1 MKATVT
7 NIRNDYNYTI
17 ENIVSV
23 QYINNNLVI
32 TTIEVD
38 GTVATRH
45 YNSNEVL
52 VNIF

>member
-7 NIRNDYNYTI
+7 NIRNDYHYTV

-23 QYINNNLVI
+23 QYINNNLLI
-32 TTIEVD
+32 TKVEDGEVKTI
-38 GTVATRH
+38 T
-45 YNSNEVL
+45 YNSSEVL

>member
-7 NIRNDYNYTI
+7 NIRGDYNYTI

-23 QYINNNLVI
+23 QYINNNLLIAKVEDG
-32 TTIEVD
+32 EVK
-38 GTVATRH
+38 TMT
-45 YNSNEVL
+45 YNSSEVL

>member
-7 NIRNDYNYTI
+7 NIRGDYNYTI

-23 QYINNNLVI
+23 QYINNNLLI
-32 TTIEVD
+32 TTVEDGEVK
-38 GTVATRH
+38 TRA
-45 YNSNEVL
+45 YNSSEVL